1 MQCTG
6 VKYNLGFLIE
16 IFLLH
21 TLQKP
26 KFNSSVHFYLFFLSW
41 KRNWLCSYFS
51 KILRTLLKPLL
62 FSLFTFSLLTSF
74 CILFHFWWKYWK
86 GWAFITCPCGGRPT
100 PNLISCQA
108 AHSSR
113 CCSHLKEFSAE
124 ILQRKHLPLN
134 ETTRLYSVKQKKKQ
148 ILQKKHLPLNETC
161 RLYWLQQLQR
171 ARREFTQ
178 NSTNGQK
185 SSGRSTVRRKS
196 TIDYCRKEKAWK
208 KRKYWIDYCLSNWV
222 CSRREVKVMSQR
234 SRVLSRWDH
243 SSYLQSIIRTT
254 HHSPYLQY
262 NHHPAIHLIILLLVF
277 SKSKV
282 ILHNQCHPLFTL
294 SW

>member
-1 MQCTG
+1 MLSLRF
-6 VKYNLGFLIE
+6 YNLSVWRPSDPKPNLLSSCPLI
-16 IFLLH
+16 
-21 TLQKP
+21 
-26 KFNSSVHFYLFFLSW
+26 
-41 KRNWLCSYFS
+41 
-51 KILRTLLKPLL
+51 TLLLAFKRILGRD
-62 FSLFTFSLLTSF
+62 FTEKSSPTQW
-74 CILFHFWWKYWK
+74 IL
-86 GWAFITCPCGGRPT
+86 
-100 PNLISCQA
+100 
-108 AHSSR
+108 
-113 CCSHLKEFSAE
+113 
-124 ILQRKHLPLN
+124 
-134 ETTRLYSVKQKKKQ
+134 Q

-196 TIDYCRKEKAWK
+196 TIDYCRKEKVWK
-208 KRKYWIDYCLSNWV
+208 KLKYWIDYCLSNWV